1 MASSKGNITGVHFAL
16 MFFVMLSIILGVM
29 TYIYFN
35 EGREARTALAKQ
47 TKDASDQRTLAQNR
61 DREIGDLKQVLGAD
75 YEQVGSRENPQP
87 NTLVYALQAEMQKN
101 GALLQPGQA
110 DTFLTHFQ
118 ELRNQVNKLT
128 AERNQIESDLKD
140 RNLELVALRKEYQ
153 DDVDTAENALAQTHQ
168 DLQNVQKEKDET
180 VAALRQD
187 FEQLQRNYSQVQTER
202 DQLQQELARSIDE
215 HKQRETNL
223 IAQIDRLRDEKF
235 QMQDMDFEVADGQV
249 HWVDHRAGTVWINL
263 GEADNLSKRTTF
275 SIYQKGLARV
285 GGRKEDIKAKIEVT
299 NILGPHLA
307 EARVTNE
314 DPYRPI
320 APGDPIYTPLWS
332 ANESQEFAI
341 VGRIDFEGD
350 GHSDRENLHN
360 LIANSGGRI
369 VAEVDDEGNFTGR
382 DLNERTKFVIVGD
395 LGDVADV
402 PSGTPTG
409 DRQKQAIENIQ
420 EQHKKLTTQAREQGV
435 RVVSLH
441 DFLDWIGY
449 ANKKRVWRPGE
460 QVPWMLRS
468 GSRST
473 GVSETSGGH
482 STSTG
487 ATSGLY
493 SRGTRLGPARGNGQS
508 RDAEFRN
515 GSGY

>member
-35 EGREARTALAKQ
+35 EGREARTAL
-47 TKDASDQRTLAQNR
+47 TKETKNASDQRTLAQNR
-61 DREIGDLKQVLGAD
+61 DREIGDLKTVLGAD
-75 YEQVGSRENPQP
+75 FEQVGSRDNPQP
-87 NTLVYALQAEMQKN
+87 NTLIHALQTEMQKN
-101 GALLQPGQA
+101 GAILQPGQA
-110 DTFLTHFQ
+110 ETFLTHFQ
-118 ELRNQVNKLT
+118 EMRNQVNKLT
-128 AERNQIESDLKD
+128 AERNQLEADLNN
-140 RNLELVALRKEYQ
+140 RNQELVALRKEYQ

-180 VAALRQD
+180 VAALRTD
-187 FEQLQRNYSQVQTER
+187 FEQLQRNYSQVQSER
-202 DQLQQELARSIDE
+202 DQLQQELARAIDE

-235 QMQDMDFEVADGQV
+235 QMQNMDFEVADGQV

-275 SIYQKGLARV
+275 SVYEKGLARV

-307 EARVTNE
+307 EARVTSE
-314 DPYRPI
+314 DVYRPI
-320 APGDPIYTPLWS
+320 APGDPIYTPMWS
-332 ANESQEFAI
+332 ANESQQFAI
-341 VGRIDFEGD
+341 VGRIDFDGD
-350 GHSDRENLHN
+350 GHSDRETLHN
-360 LIANSGGRI
+360 LIANSGGKV
-369 VAEVDDEGNFTGR
+369 VAEVDDQGNFTGSEL
-382 DLNERTKFVIVGD
+382 DERTKFLIVGD
-395 LGDVADV
+395 LGDPSEV
-402 PSGTPTG
+402 PGNSTTG
-409 DRQKQAIENIQ
+409 AKELQAIERIQ
-420 EQHKKLTTQAREQGV
+420 QEHDKLTTQARERGT
-435 RVVSLH
+435 RVVNLH
-441 DFLDWIGY
+441 DFLDWIGH

-460 QVPWMLRS
+460 QSTWLLRS

-473 GVSETSGGH
+473 GVSERPGSQ
-482 STSTG
+482 SQSTG
-487 ATSGLY
+487 ATSGLF
-493 SRGTRLGPARGNGQS
+493 SRGTRLGPANGNGQS